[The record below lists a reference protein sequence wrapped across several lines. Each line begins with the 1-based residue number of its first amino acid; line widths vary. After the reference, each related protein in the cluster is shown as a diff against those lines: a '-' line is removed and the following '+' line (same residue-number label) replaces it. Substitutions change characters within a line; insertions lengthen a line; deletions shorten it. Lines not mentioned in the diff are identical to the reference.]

1 MGLLIC
7 GFGGGVGIIIG
18 IIIVGLQSLF
28 PFIYVPG
35 TSLAY
40 PVLFELKNIFIVVGT
55 VMVLG
60 TLSTAWATRGLAKKA
75 RSYAVS

>member
-1 MGLLIC
+1 ML
-7 GFGGGVGIIIG
+7 GIIF
-18 IIIVGLQSLF
+18 VGLQALF

-40 PVLFELKNIFIVVGT
+40 PVLFELKNILVVLGT

>member
-1 MGLLIC
+1 ML
-7 GFGGGVGIIIG
+7 G
-18 IIIVGLQSLF
+18 IIIVGLQALF

-40 PVLFELKNIFIVVGT
+40 PVLFELKNILV
-55 VMVLG
+55 VLG
-60 TLSTAWATRGLAKKA
+60 TVIVLGALSTAWATRGLAKKA

>member
-1 MGLLIC
+1 MLGS
-7 GFGGGVGIIIG
+7 
-18 IIIVGLQSLF
+18 IIVGLQAFFS
-28 PFIYVPG
+28 FIYVPG

-40 PVLFELKNIFIVVGT
+40 PVLFELKNVFVVVGT

>member
-1 MGLLIC
+1 
-7 GFGGGVGIIIG
+7 
-18 IIIVGLQSLF
+18 
-28 PFIYVPG
+28 
-35 TSLAY
+35 
-40 PVLFELKNIFIVVGT
+40 

>member
-1 MGLLIC
+1 ML
-7 GFGGGVGIIIG
+7 G
-18 IIIVGLQSLF
+18 IIIVGLQALF

-40 PVLFELKNIFIVVGT
+40 PVLFELKNILVVLGT

-60 TLSTAWATRGLAKKA
+60 ALSTAWATRGLAKKA